1 LSENTAS
8 LSYHYSTMASTI
20 SDYLSS
26 VAPSSRVEAPSEIQ
40 LPIDLTSDR
49 GTISVEADLATAA
62 NTAGLDWSRLQGFEL
77 PPNKTKR
84 QRVSR
89 SYVWQYGWRL
99 YKPTNGHEYWVCKL
113 CHSSNRKPSNPA
125 NFALKCTKATTASM
139 NHLRDYHRLGPYGIL
154 TEELLQAS
162 VTSGG
167 QSLIDGYCE
176 ASAERNRAAAGFDSN
191 VFNGLLTKFFV
202 EEQIALLK
210 MDSKAFRDLLIY
222 LQPYCERV
230 LPTRGTIRKHI
241 ASAYDRSL
249 ALVESNLQRATTKIN
264 LSFDLWTSPGR
275 RLSLL
280 GVVAHYLDHRFEP
293 RALLLAMPRMQGSH
307 TAVNLSQQLSKL
319 ISYFNLKTSIGY
331 AITDNA
337 SENRVCINLLATE
350 LDFDA
355 SKRHVLCIGY
365 IINLVAHKVL
375 FGSDIESFE
384 EELEAS
390 VTTET
395 IELVS

>member
-1 LSENTAS
+1 
-8 LSYHYSTMASTI
+8 MASTI

-40 LPIDLTSDR
+40 LPIDLTSDG

-125 NFALKCTKATTASM
+125 NFAFKCTKATTASM

-167 QSLIDGYCE
+167 QSLIDRYCE

-202 EEQIALLK
+202 EE
-210 MDSKAFRDLLIY
+210 
-222 LQPYCERV
+222 
-230 LPTRGTIRKHI
+230 
-241 ASAYDRSL
+241 
-249 ALVESNLQRATTKIN
+249 
-264 LSFDLWTSPGR
+264 
-275 RLSLL
+275 
-280 GVVAHYLDHRFEP
+280 
-293 RALLLAMPRMQGSH
+293 
-307 TAVNLSQQLSKL
+307 
-319 ISYFNLKTSIGY
+319 
-331 AITDNA
+331 
-337 SENRVCINLLATE
+337 
-350 LDFDA
+350 
-355 SKRHVLCIGY
+355 
-365 IINLVAHKVL
+365 
-375 FGSDIESFE
+375 
-384 EELEAS
+384 
-390 VTTET
+390 
-395 IELVS
+395 